1 MGTVRV
7 MIALVVVGA
16 VLLVSIVV
24 IVIEARVMRKPQAER
39 SEREQRFLRADR
51 AVARGYQTYGRSV
64 APWVAV
70 GGAVLGLLVTIPFWL
85 EGRVGP
91 ALGLTVLFVVLGG
104 GMLLF
109 WSTVLRHR
117 GPGSAWRQ
125 REDERTAEAD
135 AAGRPR
141 WFVSVK
147 AGWWL
152 SAAMTAFGLVF
163 LVTPMATGGEVPVAG
178 IIVTTVGL
186 LFLVLTVVQ
195 QRAEAR
201 R

>member
-1 MGTVRV
+1 MGTVRI
-7 MIALVVVGA
+7 MITLIVVGA

-24 IVIEARVMRKPQAER
+24 IVFEGRVMRKPEAER
-39 SEREQRFLRADR
+39 SERERRFLRADR
-51 AVARGYQTYGRSV
+51 AAARGYQAYGRNV
-64 APWVAV
+64 APWIAV
-70 GGAVLGLLVTIPFWL
+70 GGSVLGLLVTIPFWL
-85 EGRVGP
+85 EGRVGV

-104 GMLLF
+104 GMLLV
-109 WSTVLRHR
+109 WATVLRHR
-117 GPGSAWRQ
+117 GPGSAWRR

-135 AAGRPR
+135 AVGRPR
-141 WFVSVK
+141 WFVSVR

-152 SAAMTAFGLVF
+152 SGAMTAFGLVF
-163 LVTPMATGGEVPVAG
+163 LVAPMATGGEVPVAG
-178 IIVTTVGL
+178 IIVTAVGL